1 MSRLDVDKEKISLA
15 KYALGI
21 LVGLIFGLT
30 GWVVTVYTKV
40 DAVLLILAFIL
51 AIICIYISVLLLQ
64 YIIDK
69 IEGLKDL

>member
-1 MSRLDVDKEKISLA
+1 MA

-21 LVGLIFGLT
+21 FVGLIFGLT

-40 DAVLLILAFIL
+40 DGMLLIFAFVL
-51 AIICIYISVLLLQ
+51 VVICVYSSVLLLR